1 MPKRIDRPQDPDD
14 SALSYVMGSG
24 TDQPKPG
31 MALNRYFARQ
41 ALREEQLSD
50 KGED

>member
-1 MPKRIDRPQDPDD
+1 MPKPIDRPQDPND
-14 SALSYVMGSG
+14 SVLSYVMGTG

-31 MALNRYFARQ
+31 LALNRYFARQ
-41 ALREEQLSD
+41 ALREENLSD